1 LPLEF
6 DYILFAD
13 ADMELVV
20 GDASFLDRLSAEAY
34 LVQQRAGISYDN
46 LRLIRRDAQAR
57 YVGATHEY
65 LDIQG
70 DRERLSEI
78 WYIDHASGSNRVGK
92 FERDA
97 RLLEEDLVRDPGN
110 ARSVFYLAQS
120 YRDAGDLTRAR
131 DTYRQRVGLGGW
143 EEEVWYSLHEIGRL
157 NERLGAS
164 VAEIR
169 SAYLDAYQHRPG
181 RAEPLYQ
188 LARFHRERP
197 AYS

>member
-143 EEEVWYSLHEIGRL
+143 EEDVWYSLHEI
-157 NERLGAS
+157 
-164 VAEIR
+164 
-169 SAYLDAYQHRPG
+169 
-181 RAEPLYQ
+181 
-188 LARFHRERP
+188 
-197 AYS
+197 